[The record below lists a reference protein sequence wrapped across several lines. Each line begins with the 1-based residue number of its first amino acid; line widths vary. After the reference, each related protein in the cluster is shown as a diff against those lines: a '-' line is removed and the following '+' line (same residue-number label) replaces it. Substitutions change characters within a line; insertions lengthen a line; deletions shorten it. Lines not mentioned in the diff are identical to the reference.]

1 MNHMFY
7 CCKTVLSINVSGFD
21 TSKVTDMYSMFYNC
35 TQLVGG
41 SGTTYS
47 ASNENDLTYAHIDEG
62 QTNPGY
68 LTYKQSTA
76 PAPTNNSTST
86 TSSVSGNQST
96 SLSGMQAIAKA
107 KKGTTI
113 IFGILVFILS
123 GIIIWRIKKLI
134 KK

>member
-1 MNHMFY
+1 MFY
-7 CCKTVLSINVSGFD
+7 GCSH
-21 TSKVTDMYSMFYNC
+21 
-35 TQLVGG
+35 LVGDIPFN
-41 SGTTYS
+41 SSYI
-47 ASNENDLTYAHIDEG
+47 DKTYATKTG
-62 QTNPGY
+62 GY
-68 LTYKQSTA
+68 LTYKQSN
-76 PAPTNNSTST
+76 APTNNSTST

-113 IFGILVFILS
+113 IFSILIVILS